1 MALPLTALLISKN
14 TPFKRRQTQPK
25 ADKGVPYWPL
35 SYTKMKRLLFL
46 CACLAYFFTAF
57 PLTAQTTPKHS
68 RTMTKKKIT
77 IYQVLPR
84 TYTNASTTNI
94 ENGSKEENGVGKMND
109 FTPELLNR
117 IREQGYTHLWYTG
130 LLEHATQTDYSAY
143 GIRKDNAEVVKGR
156 AGSPYAVKDYFD
168 IDPDLAVDVPKRI
181 AEFKALLKR
190 THKAKLR
197 FVMDFIPNHVAREY
211 FSDNKPAG
219 LTDLGEGDNPNLAF
233 SPQNNFYYFP
243 NTTLHLDSVLGHP
256 GTYVESPAKATG
268 NDRFSEWPERNDW
281 YETIKLNYGVDYLN
295 NRSEHFSPLPSTWEK
310 MTNILLYWASFGV
323 DAFRCDMAEMV
334 PVAFWEYAIKRVKAE
349 YPKVEFIAE
358 IYNPNEYRNYIH
370 RGGFDYLYNK
380 VGLYDSLRAVIRG
393 EQSASCIT
401 ARWQEVDDIRDNMLN
416 FLENHDEQRI
426 ASPFFAG
433 SAEKARPAFVVSA
446 LLDRAA
452 TMVYGGQE
460 VGEKGM
466 DKEGFSGEDGRTT
479 IFDYWGVKGLQA
491 LQRQELSLEERQLYD
506 FYQRIVCFARDNK
519 AIAEGESFDL
529 MYVNPHSP
537 AFNPDKQYAFLRKQG
552 RDAVLVVANFDNEAR
567 QVEINI
573 PQHAFDF
580 LKLRSGTKTATDIL
594 TDAATSFLLSPT
606 VPVTITVPANNATVL
621 HFKN

>member
-1 MALPLTALLISKN
+1 
-14 TPFKRRQTQPK
+14 
-25 ADKGVPYWPL
+25 
-35 SYTKMKRLLFL
+35 
-46 CACLAYFFTAF
+46 
-57 PLTAQTTPKHS
+57 
-68 RTMTKKKIT
+68 MTKKKIT

-84 TYTNASTTNI
+84 TYTNSVTTNI
-94 ENGSKEENGVGKMND
+94 KNGSKEQNGVGKMND
-109 FTPELLNR
+109 FTPELLTR
-117 IREQGYTHLWYTG
+117 IREQGFTHLWYTG
-130 LLEHATQTDYSAY
+130 LLEHATQTDYSAF
-143 GIRKDNAEVVKGR
+143 GIRKDNDEVVKGR

-168 IDPDLAVDVPKRI
+168 IDPDLAVDVPLRM
-181 AEFKALLKR
+181 AEFKALIKR

-219 LTDLGEGDNPNLAF
+219 IIDLGEGDNTSIAF

-243 NTTLHLDSVLGHP
+243 NTSLHLDSILGHP
-256 GTYVESPAKATG
+256 GTYAEHPAKATG

-281 YETIKLNYGVDYLN
+281 YETIKLNYGVNYLN
-295 NRSEHFSPLPSTWEK
+295 NRSEHFSLLPSTWEK

-334 PVAFWEYAIKRVKAE
+334 PVAFWEYAIRQVKLK
-349 YPKVEFIAE
+349 YPKIEFIAE

-393 EQSASCIT
+393 EQPASCIT

-433 SAEKARPAFVVSA
+433 SAEKARPAFAVSA

-460 VGEKGM
+460 VGEVGM
-466 DKEGFSGEDGRTT
+466 DDEGFSGKDGRTT
-479 IFDYWGVKGLQA
+479 IFDYWGVKGLQV
-491 LQRQELSLEERQLYD
+491 LQHQTFSPQEHQLYD
-506 FYQRIVCFARDNK
+506 FYQRIVRFARDNK
-519 AIAEGESFDL
+519 AISEGESFDL
-529 MYVNPHSP
+529 MYVNCTNF
-537 AFNPDKQYAFLRKQG
+537 ADFNPEKQYAFLRKKG
-552 RDAVLVVANFDNEAR
+552 RDVVLVVANFDNQPHTLR
-567 QVEINI
+567 INI
-573 PQHAFDF
+573 PSHAFDY
-580 LKLRSGTKTATDIL
+580 LKLRKGTKMATEIL
-594 TDAATSFLLSPT
+594 TDKAVSLDLSPDAPTLVT
-606 VPVTITVPANNATVL
+606 VSPNNATVL